1 MNIVIRDYSEISF
14 TRRLDRIETS
24 KLIEWFLF
32 DQGFQRKIFPIST

>member
-24 KLIEWFLF
+24 KLIEWLLF